1 MDIFEHF
8 NKNNIIT
15 NLANYEMFYQI
26 SIGKLA
32 SFTQTKA
39 LNQEIEL
46 NYALGSIYE
55 LFNELKEIKDE
66 KIIFLEELKKQAS
79 MDALQYFVNENLE
92 LVKNKTIEVENIVNQ
107 INDSLFFNETMNE
120 LCKNNIDIQINKWQE
135 IITDELSDAIIQS
148 LKNLES

>member
-1 MDIFEHF
+1 MNIFEHF

-32 SFTQTKA
+32 SLTQTKA